1 MQDQIIAVAA
11 SCAVAVAASC
21 ALAVAASCAVAA
33 RAPAAPV
40 ESPIEAAGPVGPLRG
55 TLLTPDGARGPVIL
69 IIPGSGPTDR
79 DGNSPAG
86 ILAASYRLLAQ
97 GLAAH
102 GVTSVR
108 IDKRGMF
115 GSTAAVADGNAVTIP
130 DYVADVQAWTRVIR
144 QRTKASCIWL
154 LGHSEGG
161 LVAMAAA
168 KSPDVCGLL
177 LVAAPG
183 RPMGEILREQLKA
196 NAAAGPL
203 LSQAL
208 PAIDALEAGKRVDT
222 AGMNPA
228 LLRLFGPE
236 VQGFLISA
244 FSYDPRQLLAGYG
257 KPVLILQG
265 QRDLQVSEADA
276 QALELADP
284 AATLVLLP
292 DANHV
297 LKSVASDDKG
307 ANFATYRDSSLP
319 LAAGVVP
326 SISDFLT
333 SHAKH

>member
-1 MQDQIIAVAA
+1 MKDLIIAVTA
-11 SCAVAVAASC
+11 SCGVAA
-21 ALAVAASCAVAA
+21 AAAA
-33 RAPAAPV
+33 GAAPV
-40 ESPIEAAGPVGPLRG
+40 ESPIEAPGPAAALKG
-55 TLLTPDGARGPVIL
+55 TLLTPDNTRGPVIL

-86 ILAASYRLLAQ
+86 ILAASYRLLAE

-115 GSTAAVADGNAVTIP
+115 GSTAATADANAVTIP

-144 QRTKASCIWL
+144 QRSKASCVWL

-168 KSPDVCGLL
+168 KNPDVCGLL

-183 RPMGEILREQLKA
+183 RPLGEILREQLKA
-196 NAAAGPL
+196 NPANAPL
-203 LSQAL
+203 LNQAF

-222 AGMNPA
+222 ATMNPA
-228 LLRLFGPE
+228 LLRLFRPE

-244 FSYDPRQLLAGYG
+244 LSYDPRQLIAGYG

-265 QRDLQVSEADA
+265 QRDLQVREADA
-276 QALELADP
+276 QALKQANP
-284 AATLVLLP
+284 KATLVLLP
-292 DANHV
+292 DVNHV
-297 LKSVASDDKG
+297 LKSVASDD
-307 ANFATYRDSSLP
+307 ARENIATYGNSSLP
-319 LAAGVVP
+319 LAPAVVQ

-333 SHAKH
+333 SHAKI